1 MIAET
6 LATTVLEPLA
16 PGAVFPDVAPEGAPL
31 PRIVYQQVG
40 GQEVAYLEDTPPD
53 TENARM
59 QIACWAA
66 TRVEAATLAQQVRD
80 ALTQA
85 AGLQARPIG
94 ARNSV
99 FETDTRLYGTRQDFS
114 VWYAR

>member
-1 MIAET
+1 MIAEILT
-6 LATTVLEPLA
+6 TTVLEPLA

-40 GQEVAYLEDTPPD
+40 GQEVTYQEDTPPD

-66 TRVEAATLAQQVRD
+66 TRIEAATLAQQVRD

-85 AGLQARPIG
+85 VGLQARPIG

-99 FETDTRLYGTRQDFS
+99 HEPDTGLYGARQDFS

>member
-6 LATTVLEPLA
+6 LICPVLELLA

-40 GQEVAYLEDTPPD
+40 GKEATYEEDTPP
-53 TENARM
+53 TAENARM

-66 TRVEAATLAQQVRD
+66 TRIEAATLAQRVRD
-80 ALTQA
+80 TLIQA
-85 AGLQARPIG
+85 PGLQARPIG

-99 FETDTRLYGTRQDFS
+99 HEPDTGLYGARQDFS
-114 VWYAR
+114 VWYAP